1 MISDRERYEYK
12 VVTIDKLR
20 GHHAAARVVGLDAQ
34 DPKFLFRFWYDWP
47 HETSS
52 RDARLSEHPDDRGL
66 PEVLSR
72 SREGARHEARGTYY
86 WRELR

>member
-34 DPKFLFRFWYDWP
+34 D
-47 HETSS
+47 T
-52 RDARLSEHPDDRGL
+52 
-66 PEVLSR
+66 
-72 SREGARHEARGTYY
+72 
-86 WRELR
+86 